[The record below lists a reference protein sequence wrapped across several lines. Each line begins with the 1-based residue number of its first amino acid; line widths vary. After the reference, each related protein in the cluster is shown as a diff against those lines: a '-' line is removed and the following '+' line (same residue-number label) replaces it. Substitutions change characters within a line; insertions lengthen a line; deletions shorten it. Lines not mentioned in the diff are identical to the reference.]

1 MMALHIFYTD
11 FVGRAIMGGDPNA
24 AVDSQDYANYDLGIR
39 IGSQGLFLNSLV
51 SMTFSL
57 LMDRLMSYLSPRTI
71 WTSTLYLLVLATAA
85 MMLTKNVAL
94 HYILIGATGTCYAV
108 INALPIALI
117 NEYHEDQDLFFGPSA
132 IPSASSSSMGN
143 SNNNNNHTKPLDLS
157 AFEELTPSI
166 ESPRR
171 AEKRGIGADM
181 ALLDSAYFLSQVFI
195 TSSLGYLSFWTE
207 GVYVYIIFANVSAL
221 LSILSLGGV
230 VFNAGELMTTA

>member
-1 MMALHIFYTD
+1 
-11 FVGRAIMGGDPNA
+11 
-24 AVDSQDYANYDLGIR
+24 
-39 IGSQGLFLNSLV
+39 
-51 SMTFSL
+51 
-57 LMDRLMSYLSPRTI
+57 MSHLSPRTI

-94 HYILIGATGTCYAV
+94 HYVLIGATGTCYAV

-117 NEYHEDQDLFFGPSA
+117 NEYHEDQDLFFGPSVIA
-132 IPSASSSSMGN
+132 SKSATSRDN
-143 SNNNNNHTKPLDLS
+143 VNNNNSAKPSDLS
-157 AFEELTPSI
+157 TFEELASPH

-207 GVYVYIIFANVSAL
+207 SVYVYIIFANVSAL

-230 VFNAGELMTTA
+230 VFNAAEMMTIT